1 MSTIEYLGTSFFH
14 IKWANVR
21 VKTVMNVY
29 FFLYET
35 GVRKTQII

>member
-29 FFLYET
+29 FFYMKQVLE
-35 GVRKTQII
+35 KLK